1 MTKSKKGIE
10 SVLAREAD
18 GTIQITFTIPFSIIK
33 SEQEEALA
41 HLAKEVEI
49 PGFRKGNAPLE
60 KARESISSASLIE
73 HALSHILPKALG
85 DALTKFKIKPLIY
98 PKFELI
104 KAKDGEDW
112 QIRGVTC
119 EMPEIKL
126 GDYQKAIKGTLSASS
141 IWTPNKGKGEA
152 PKEKSKEEKEQ
163 EVFLTDFP
171 IMTESKE
178 EKEQEAIKTLL
189 ALSEIT
195 IPKPLVDEEVD
206 ARLSGL
212 LERTER
218 LGLSLEKYLASI
230 GKNPETLRSE
240 YETQA
245 REALKLDLVLTKIA
259 EEKDIKVSE
268 SEIDAAIKETVSGKN
283 SFENLNTPERRRLVG
298 SLLRKRRALD
308 SLVSLV

>member
-163 EVFLTDFP
+163 E
-171 IMTESKE
+171 
-178 EKEQEAIKTLL
+178 AIKTLL

>member
-163 EVFLTDFP
+163 E
-171 IMTESKE
+171 
-178 EKEQEAIKTLL
+178 AIKTLL

-230 GKNPETLRSE
+230 GKNPETLRSD

>member
-10 SVLAREAD
+10 SVLARGAD
-18 GTIQITFTIPFSIIK
+18 GTIQITFTIPFSIVK

-98 PKFELI
+98 PKFVLI

-152 PKEKSKEEKEQ
+152 PKEK
-163 EVFLTDFP
+163 
-171 IMTESKE
+171 SKE

-230 GKNPETLRSE
+230 GKNPETLRSD

-268 SEIDAAIKETVSGKN
+268 SEIDTAIKETVSGEN

>member
-1 MTKSKKGIE
+1 
-10 SVLAREAD
+10 
-18 GTIQITFTIPFSIIK
+18 
-33 SEQEEALA
+33 
-41 HLAKEVEI
+41 
-49 PGFRKGNAPLE
+49 
-60 KARESISSASLIE
+60 
-73 HALSHILPKALG
+73 
-85 DALTKFKIKPLIY
+85 
-98 PKFELI
+98 
-104 KAKDGEDW
+104 
-112 QIRGVTC
+112 
-119 EMPEIKL
+119 MPEIKL

-152 PKEKSKEEKEQ
+152 PKEK
-163 EVFLTDFP
+163 
-171 IMTESKE
+171 SKE

>member
-85 DALTKFKIKPLIY
+85 DALTKFKIKPLIF

-152 PKEKSKEEKEQ
+152 PKEK
-163 EVFLTDFP
+163 
-171 IMTESKE
+171 SKE

-268 SEIDAAIKETVSGKN
+268 SEIDAAIKETVSGEN
-283 SFENLNTPERRRLVG
+283 SYDLLNTPERRRLVG

>member
-10 SVLAREAD
+10 SVLARGAD

-112 QIRGVTC
+112 QIRGITC

-152 PKEKSKEEKEQ
+152 PKEK
-163 EVFLTDFP
+163 
-171 IMTESKE
+171 SKE

-230 GKNPETLRSE
+230 GKNPETLRSD

-259 EEKDIKVSE
+259 EEKGIKVSE
-268 SEIDAAIKETVSGKN
+268 SEIDAAIKETVSGEN
-283 SFENLNTPERRRLVG
+283 SFENLNTPERRRLVA

>member
-10 SVLAREAD
+10 SVLARGAD
-18 GTIQITFTIPFSIIK
+18 GTIQITFTIPFSIVK

-163 EVFLTDFP
+163 E
-171 IMTESKE
+171 
-178 EKEQEAIKTLL
+178 AIKTLL

-230 GKNPETLRSE
+230 GKNPETLRSD
-240 YETQA
+240 YETHA

-259 EEKDIKVSE
+259 EEKGIKVSE

>member
-112 QIRGVTC
+112 QIRGITC

-152 PKEKSKEEKEQ
+152 PKEK
-163 EVFLTDFP
+163 
-171 IMTESKE
+171 SKE

-230 GKNPETLRSE
+230 GKNPETLRSD

-259 EEKDIKVSE
+259 EEKGIKVSE
-268 SEIDAAIKETVSGKN
+268 SEIDAAIKETVSGEN

>member
-163 EVFLTDFP
+163 E
-171 IMTESKE
+171 
-178 EKEQEAIKTLL
+178 AIKTLL

-230 GKNPETLRSE
+230 GKNPETLRSD

-268 SEIDAAIKETVSGKN
+268 SEIDAAIKETVSGEN
-283 SFENLNTPERRRLVG
+283 SYDLLNTPERRRLVG

>member
-33 SEQEEALA
+33 SDQEEALA

-152 PKEKSKEEKEQ
+152 PKEK
-163 EVFLTDFP
+163 
-171 IMTESKE
+171 SKE